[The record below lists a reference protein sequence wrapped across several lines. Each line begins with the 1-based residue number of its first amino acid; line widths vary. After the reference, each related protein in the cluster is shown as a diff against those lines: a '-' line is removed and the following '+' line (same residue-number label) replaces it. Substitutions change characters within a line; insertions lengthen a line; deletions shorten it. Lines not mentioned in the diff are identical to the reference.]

1 MRGNLLTALLGLL
14 VVLAAGKE
22 DLGLQNFN
30 LTQFSG
36 MWYEIA
42 LASNLEHQSPSPGRK
57 VGAVR
62 VEQDG
67 AQLSL
72 TSVSDH
78 MNLCVKEKNQ
88 AVKGDAPG
96 KFKLPL
102 DSGGKEV
109 IVVATDYKTYAI
121 MNIVLHRGGKPS
133 SVLKL
138 YTRTLDHNEKATE
151 ELVEKAVEQGLSVS
165 DVQLL
170 TKDRECWAGGRGA
183 PFLGTIS
190 PLPHRLFSIVT
201 CVNLLS

>member
-42 LASNLEHQSPSPGRK
+42 LASNPEHQSPSPGRK

-102 DSGGKEV
+102 DS
-109 IVVATDYKTYAI
+109 A
-121 MNIVLHRGGKPS
+121 
-133 SVLKL
+133 
-138 YTRTLDHNEKATE
+138 RTLDHNEKATE
-151 ELVEKAVEQGLSVS
+151 KFMEKAVEQGLSVS

-170 TKDRECWAGGRGA
+170 TKD
-183 PFLGTIS
+183 L
-190 PLPHRLFSIVT
+190 T

>member
-170 TKDRECWAGGRGA
+170 TKD
-183 PFLGTIS
+183 L
-190 PLPHRLFSIVT
+190 T

>member
-1 MRGNLLTALLGLL
+1 MRGNLLAALLGLL

-22 DLGLQNFN
+22 DLGLQNFS

-42 LASNLEHQSPSPGRK
+42 LASNLEHQSSSPRRK
-57 VGAVR
+57 VGAVI

-67 AQLSL
+67 PHLSL

-78 MNLCVKEKNQ
+78 MNLCMKEKNQ

-96 KFKLPL
+96 KFKIPL
-102 DSGGKEV
+102 ESGGKEV

-121 MNIVLHRGGKPS
+121 MNIILNRGGKPS

-138 YTRTLDHNEKATE
+138 YSRTLEHNEKATE
-151 ELVEKAVEQGLSVS
+151 KFVEKAVEQGLSVS
-165 DVQLL
+165 NVQLL
-170 TKDRECWAGGRGA
+170 TKD
-183 PFLGTIS
+183 L
-190 PLPHRLFSIVT
+190 T

>member
-1 MRGNLLTALLGLL
+1 MRGNLLAALLGLL

-22 DLGLQNFN
+22 DLGFQNFS

-42 LASNLEHQSPSPGRK
+42 LASNLEHQSSSPRRK
-57 VGAVR
+57 VGAVI

-67 AQLSL
+67 PHLSL

-78 MNLCVKEKNQ
+78 MNLCMKEKNQ

-96 KFKLPL
+96 KFKIPL
-102 DSGGKEV
+102 ESGGKEV

-121 MNIVLHRGGKPS
+121 MNIILNRGGKPS

-138 YTRTLDHNEKATE
+138 YSRTLEHNEKATE
-151 ELVEKAVEQGLSVS
+151 KFVEKAVEQGLSVS
-165 DVQLL
+165 NVQLL
-170 TKDRECWAGGRGA
+170 TKD
-183 PFLGTIS
+183 L
-190 PLPHRLFSIVT
+190 T

>member
-1 MRGNLLTALLGLL
+1 MRGSLLAALLGLL

-30 LTQFSG
+30 ATQFSG

-42 LASNLEHQSPSPGRK
+42 LASNLEHQSLSPRRK
-57 VGAVR
+57 VGAVI
-62 VEQDG
+62 VEQNG
-67 AQLSL
+67 PHLTL
-72 TSVSDH
+72 TSVTDH
-78 MNLCVKEKNQ
+78 MNRCMKEKNQ
-88 AVKGDAPG
+88 AVRGNAPG
-96 KFKLPL
+96 KFKFRS

-109 IVVATDYKTYAI
+109 IVVATDYNSYAI

-138 YTRTLDHNEKATE
+138 YSRTLEHNEKATE
-151 ELVEKAVEQGLSVS
+151 EFMERAVEQGLSAS

-170 TKDRECWAGGRGA
+170 TKD
-183 PFLGTIS
+183 L
-190 PLPHRLFSIVT
+190 T

>member
-1 MRGNLLTALLGLL
+1 MRGNLLAALLGLL

-22 DLGLQNFN
+22 DLDLQNFN

-42 LASNLEHQSPSPGRK
+42 LASNLEHQSSSPQRK
-57 VGAVR
+57 VGAVI

-67 AQLSL
+67 PHLSL

-78 MNLCVKEKNQ
+78 MNLCMKEKNQ

-96 KFKLPL
+96 KFKIPL
-102 DSGGKEV
+102 QSGGKEV

-121 MNIVLHRGGKPS
+121 MNIILNRGGKPS

-138 YTRTLDHNEKATE
+138 YSRTLEHNEEATE
-151 ELVEKAVEQGLSVS
+151 KFVEKAVEHGLSVS
-165 DVQLL
+165 NVQLL
-170 TKDRECWAGGRGA
+170 TKHCECRAGGRGLL
-183 PFLGTIS
+183 PGTVS
-190 PLPHRLFSIVT
+190 PLPHRLVSTVT
-201 CVNLLS
+201 CVNLLP